1 MELLGL
7 LLKSFGVLTLFYVV
21 YKLILQKN
29 TLFTAHRYFLI
40 SGLISAIVIPFITFT
55 KKVTIVLPSQPTN
68 LIPFN
73 TFLDS
78 SKATPVIALS
88 NPAINWWEL
97 LMVIYGLGILIMT
110 IKVLLQLLSLYKL
123 INSATIVHKNRY
135 SYIELDEDIAP
146 FSFFSYIIYNPSTHT
161 QEELKMILAHE
172 QIHASEFHSLDVL
185 IAQILVILHWFNPI
199 VWYYKHTLEQNLEY
213 IADQKAIEQINN
225 PIHYQRAL
233 VKVSSPSYEP
243 ALTNQFYQSFIKK
256 RIIMLNTPK
265 SHKRNLW
272 KLGIVLPLLA
282 IFMYSFNVKEI
293 TEYVEEDTAFA
304 KENSASHT
312 IKNNIPQDLEIET
325 ENSDNQLEQSNNM
338 ETLDDDDH
346 SNAVNKV
353 LTSSSSKP
361 LSILNKKSEKDNK
374 SIKESS
380 MRTAVLQENY
390 RFKITKKTTIEELV
404 TLKKM
409 LKEKHNATLKYGN
422 IDYNEAGEMT
432 SIRLSF
438 KDANGNIKNYNTQSN
453 SPLADIY
460 IYRDADGNTG
470 MGNIAS
476 REEATERFDEL
487 REQMQERR
495 DAMMDNRDSLR
506 ASMEDR
512 RDEMRTKMEE
522 RRENMNLRGDVL
534 RKKSDSL
541 RKNMK
546 INRDSLRLN
555 RFSQKDS
562 LKNWKSNYKDSIR
575 IIQGKASSN
584 LQKSGYLKLDNETY
598 YYAYKSDGTIGYYNR
613 WGTEITQ
620 RDPLYSKLLNI
631 SSTSLTN
638 AGKEDVRNTALTLL
652 RSQSSV
658 NKEEPLL
665 LLNGTVISNA
675 AMKQLDPNT
684 IKNVSVLKGQSAIS
698 LYGKKGKNGVI
709 VIETKK

>member
-1 MELLGL
+1 MELLVL
-7 LLKSFGVLTLFYVV
+7 LLKSLGVLTLFYLV

-29 TLFTAHRYFLI
+29 TLFTAHRFFLI

-55 KKVTIVLPSQPTN
+55 KKVIIVLPSQPTN

-73 TFLDS
+73 AFLDS
-78 SKATPVIALS
+78 SNTTPVIALS
-88 NPAINWWEL
+88 NPEINWWEIL
-97 LMVIYGLGILIMT
+97 IVIYGLGILIMT
-110 IKVLLQLLSLYKL
+110 MKVLLQLLSLYKL
-123 INSATIVHKNRY
+123 INSGTLVHKNRY

-161 QEELKMILAHE
+161 QEDLKMILAHE
-172 QIHASEFHSLDVL
+172 RIHAREFHSLDVFM
-185 IAQILVILHWFNPI
+185 AQILVILHWFNPI

-213 IADQKAIEQINN
+213 IADQKAIQQINN

-304 KENSASHT
+304 KENSASNT
-312 IKNNIPQDLEIET
+312 INKTIPKATGTGT
-325 ENSDNQLEQSNNM
+325 ENSDNQLEQSKNM
-338 ETLDDDDH
+338 ETLDDDDN
-346 SNAVNKV
+346 SNAANKV
-353 LTSSSSKP
+353 LSSSSSKP
-361 LSILNKKSEKDNK
+361 LYVLNKKSENDNV
-374 SIKESS
+374 SMKETSLG
-380 MRTAVLQENY
+380 TALLQENY
-390 RFKITKKTTIEELV
+390 RFKITKNTTIEDLV

-438 KDANGNIKNYNTQSN
+438 KDANGNNKNYNIQSN
-453 SPLADIY
+453 SPIADIY
-460 IYRDADGNTG
+460 IYRDADGSTG

-487 REQMQERR
+487 REQMEERR

-512 RDEMRTKMEE
+512 RDEMRTRMEE
-522 RRENMNLRGDVL
+522 RREKMNLRGNTL

-541 RKNMK
+541 RKNLR
-546 INRDSLRLN
+546 INRDSLRMT

-598 YYAYKSDGTIGYYNR
+598 YYAYKGDGTLGYYDR
-613 WGTEITQ
+613 WGTEIKKA
-620 RDPLYSKLLNI
+620 DPLYNKLKNVSSSSVSKND
-631 SSTSLTN
+631 
-638 AGKEDVRNTALTLL
+638 GKDVRQTAINLL
-652 RSQSSV
+652 HSQSTV
-658 NKEEPLL
+658 DKDPLIL
-665 LLNGTVISNA
+665 VNGTITTKA
-675 AMKQLDPNT
+675 EMKQLDPKT
-684 IKNVSVLKGQSAIS
+684 IENVSVLKGKSAIS
-698 LYGKKGKNGVI
+698 IYGEKGKNGVI
-709 VIETKK
+709 VIETKE

>member
-7 LLKSFGVLTLFYVV
+7 LLKSFGVLTLFYLV
-21 YKLILQKN
+21 YKLILQKH

-55 KKVTIVLPSQPTN
+55 KKVTIVIPSQPTN
-68 LIPFN
+68 HVPFY

-78 SKATPVIALS
+78 SNTTPVIALS
-88 NPAINWWEL
+88 NPEINWWEL

-123 INSATIVHKNRY
+123 INSGTLVHKNRY
-135 SYIELDEDIAP
+135 SYIELDQEIAP

-172 QIHASEFHSLDVL
+172 RIHAREFHSLDVFM
-185 IAQILVILHWFNPI
+185 AQILMILHWFNPI

-213 IADQKAIEQINN
+213 IADQKAIQQINN

-293 TEYVEEDTAFA
+293 TEYVEEDAAFA
-304 KENSASHT
+304 KENSASNT
-312 IKNNIPQDLEIET
+312 LNKTLPKALGTGTGD
-325 ENSDNQLEQSNNM
+325 SDNQLEQSNNM
-338 ETLDDDDH
+338 KILDDDDN

-353 LTSSSSKP
+353 LSSSSSKP
-361 LSILNKKSEKDNK
+361 LSVLNKKSENDNV
-374 SIKESS
+374 SMKESS

-390 RFKITKKTTIEELV
+390 RFKITKNTTIEELV

-438 KDANGNIKNYNTQSN
+438 KDANGNNKNYNIQSN
-453 SPLADIY
+453 SPIADIY
-460 IYRDADGNTG
+460 IYRDADGSTG

-487 REQMQERR
+487 REQMEERR

-512 RDEMRTKMEE
+512 RDEMRTRMEE
-522 RRENMNLRGDVL
+522 RREKMKLRGNTL

-541 RKNMK
+541 RKNLR
-546 INRDSLRLN
+546 INRDSLRMTL
-555 RFSQKDS
+555 FSQKDS
-562 LKNWKSNYKDSIR
+562 LKNWKRNYKDSIR

-598 YYAYKSDGTIGYYNR
+598 YYAYKGDGTLSYYDR
-613 WGTEITQ
+613 WGTEIKKA
-620 RDPLYSKLLNI
+620 DPLYNKLKNVSSSSVSKND
-631 SSTSLTN
+631 
-638 AGKEDVRNTALTLL
+638 GKDVRQTAISLL
-652 RSQSSV
+652 HSQSTV
-658 NKEEPLL
+658 DKDPLIL
-665 LLNGTVISNA
+665 VNGTITTKA
-675 AMKQLDPNT
+675 KMKQLDPNT
-684 IKNVSVLKGQSAIS
+684 IENVSVLKGKSAIS
-698 LYGKKGKNGVI
+698 IYGEKGKNGVI
-709 VIETKK
+709 VIETKE